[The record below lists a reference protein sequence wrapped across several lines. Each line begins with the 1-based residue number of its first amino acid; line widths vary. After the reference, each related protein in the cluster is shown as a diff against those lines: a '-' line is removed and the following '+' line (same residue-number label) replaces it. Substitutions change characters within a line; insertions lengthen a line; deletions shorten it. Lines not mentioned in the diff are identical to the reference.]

1 MNVNEY
7 ISSGIL
13 EQYVSGLISPQ
24 EKQEVECMSHI
35 YPEIQDELNTLYATF
50 EAIALEMKRTPPA
63 HLKASVMSALN
74 DLKNEDLSL
83 TASPL
88 VSASI
93 PEETPVTQHPTTGN
107 VRTMQTGWIRIAAS
121 VLLLL
126 TVSFG
131 YLLYNK
137 SKDADQLQQEI
148 ALQKESKIKA
158 ETALATL
165 SKQVEVMSNE
175 RYQKINLSG
184 IPEKSPASSVA
195 IYWNKTSSEV
205 FIANINLP
213 APPSDKQY
221 QLWAIA
227 DGKPVDIGMIE
238 NNQSPV
244 AVFQKM
250 KDIQNPQAFAITL
263 EKKGGVPAPTM
274 SEMYVL
280 GKI

>member
-107 VRTMQTGWIRIAAS
+107 VRTMQTTGWIRIAAS

-244 AVFQKM
+244 AVFQ
-250 KDIQNPQAFAITL
+250 
-263 EKKGGVPAPTM
+263 
-274 SEMYVL
+274 
-280 GKI
+280 